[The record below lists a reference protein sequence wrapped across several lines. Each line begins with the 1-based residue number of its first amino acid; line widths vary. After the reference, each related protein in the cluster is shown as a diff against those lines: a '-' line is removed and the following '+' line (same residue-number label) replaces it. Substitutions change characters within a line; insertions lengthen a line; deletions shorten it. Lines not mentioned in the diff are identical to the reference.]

1 MSFIIKAVKQRKM
14 KTKNKIIIF
23 LLIFFFI
30 IVSIIIG
37 RAFINLKINKAIK
50 IAMNRPINIISYT
63 VKESDFY
70 QSIDTFGTAIANK
83 SFSIRI
89 KKENVI
95 KSIDFDKQQ
104 IIKKGTIIATLKDR
118 DIIAPFE
125 GRLGKREI
133 TPGILG
139 NNDSII
145 ATLDDSTKLKVDIK
159 LPENYV
165 GILKNGLKVQASSD
179 AFDKIFNGEI
189 KTVSSRVDPTSRSI
203 LAQIEI
209 LNPNLELI
217 PGILLN
223 IKVIHDE
230 KSSLSIP
237 EESLVIQGNSKFV
250 YLIENN
256 VLKRQNI
263 KIGLRN
269 FGKVE
274 VLSGLMINDKIVAEG
289 TNKVRNKAKVKIKK

>member
-1 MSFIIKAVKQRKM
+1 M
-14 KTKNKIIIF
+14 KTKNKIIVF
-23 LLIFFFI
+23 LSIFFLI
-30 IVSIIIG
+30 IASIIIG
-37 RAFINLKINKAIK
+37 RAFINSKIDDAIK
-50 IAMNRPINIISYT
+50 KARNRPIEVISYT

-70 QSIDTFGTAIANK
+70 QSIETFGTAIANK

-89 KKENVI
+89 KKENII
-95 KSIDFDKQQ
+95 KSIDFNKQQ
-104 IIKKGTIIATLKDR
+104 IIKKGTIIASLKDR
-118 DIIAPFE
+118 NIIAPFD

-139 NNDSII
+139 NNNSII

-165 GILKNGLKVQASSD
+165 GILKNGLKVQATSD
-179 AFDKIFNGEI
+179 AFNKIFTGEV

-223 IKVIHDE
+223 IKVIYDE
-230 KSSLSIP
+230 RDSISIP
-237 EESLVIQGNSKFV
+237 EESLIIQGDNKFV
-250 YLIENN
+250 YLIDNN
-256 VLKRQNI
+256 VLKRKNV

-274 VLSGLMINDKIVAEG
+274 ILSGLEIGDNIVAEG

>member
-1 MSFIIKAVKQRKM
+1 M
-14 KTKNKIIIF
+14 KTKNKIIVF
-23 LLIFFFI
+23 LSIFFLI
-30 IVSIIIG
+30 IASIIIG
-37 RAFINLKINKAIK
+37 RAFINSKIDDAIK
-50 IAMNRPINIISYT
+50 KARNRPIEVISYT

-70 QSIDTFGTAIANK
+70 QSIETFGTAIANK

-89 KKENVI
+89 KKENII
-95 KSIDFDKQQ
+95 KSIDFNKQQ
-104 IIKKGTIIATLKDR
+104 IIKKGTIIASLKDR
-118 DIIAPFE
+118 NIIAPFD

-139 NNDSII
+139 NNNSII

-165 GILKNGLKVQASSD
+165 GILKNGLRVQATSD
-179 AFDKIFNGEI
+179 AFNKTFTGEV

-223 IKVIHDE
+223 IKVIYDE
-230 KSSLSIP
+230 RDSMSIP
-237 EESLVIQGNSKFV
+237 EESLIIQGDNKFV
-250 YLIENN
+250 YLIDNN
-256 VLKRQNI
+256 VLKRKNVR
-263 KIGLRN
+263 IGLRN

-274 VLSGLMINDKIVAEG
+274 ILSGLEIGDNIVAEG

>member
-1 MSFIIKAVKQRKM
+1 M
-14 KTKNKIIIF
+14 KTKNKIIVF
-23 LLIFFFI
+23 LSIFFLI
-30 IVSIIIG
+30 IASIIIG
-37 RAFINLKINKAIK
+37 RAFINSKIDDAIK
-50 IAMNRPINIISYT
+50 KARNRPIEVISYT

-70 QSIDTFGTAIANK
+70 QSIETFGTAIANK

-89 KKENVI
+89 KKENII
-95 KSIDFDKQQ
+95 KSIDFNKQQ
-104 IIKKGTIIATLKDR
+104 IIKKGTMIASLKDR
-118 DIIAPFE
+118 NIIAPFD

-139 NNDSII
+139 NNNSII

-165 GILKNGLKVQASSD
+165 GILKNGLKVQATSD
-179 AFDKIFNGEI
+179 AFNKIFTGEV

-223 IKVIHDE
+223 IKVIYDE
-230 KSSLSIP
+230 RDSMSIP
-237 EESLVIQGNSKFV
+237 EESLIIQGDEKFV
-250 YLIENN
+250 YLIDNN
-256 VLKRQNI
+256 VLKKKNVQ
-263 KIGLRN
+263 IGLRN

-274 VLSGLMINDKIVAEG
+274 ILSGLEIGDNIVAEG

>member
-1 MSFIIKAVKQRKM
+1 M
-14 KTKNKIIIF
+14 KTKNKIIVF
-23 LLIFFFI
+23 LSIFFLI
-30 IVSIIIG
+30 IASIIIG
-37 RAFINLKINKAIK
+37 RAFINSKIDDAIK
-50 IAMNRPINIISYT
+50 KARNRPIEVISYT

-70 QSIDTFGTAIANK
+70 QSIETFGTAIANK

-89 KKENVI
+89 KKENII
-95 KSIDFDKQQ
+95 KSIDFNKQQ
-104 IIKKGTIIATLKDR
+104 IIKKGTMIASLKDR
-118 DIIAPFE
+118 NIIAPFE

-139 NNDSII
+139 NNNSII

-165 GILKNGLKVQASSD
+165 GILKNGLKVQATSD
-179 AFDKIFNGEI
+179 AFNKIFTGEI

-223 IKVIHDE
+223 IKVIYDE
-230 KSSLSIP
+230 RDSISIP
-237 EESLVIQGNSKFV
+237 EESLIIQGDNKFV
-250 YLIENN
+250 YLIDNN
-256 VLKRQNI
+256 VLKRKNV

-274 VLSGLMINDKIVAEG
+274 ILSGLEIGDNIVAEG

>member
-1 MSFIIKAVKQRKM
+1 M
-14 KTKNKIIIF
+14 KTKNKIIVF
-23 LLIFFFI
+23 LSIFFLI
-30 IVSIIIG
+30 IASIIIG
-37 RAFINLKINKAIK
+37 RAFINSKIDNAIK
-50 IAMNRPINIISYT
+50 KARNRPIEVISYT

-70 QSIDTFGTAIANK
+70 QSIETFGTAIANK

-89 KKENVI
+89 KKENII
-95 KSIDFDKQQ
+95 KSIDFNKQQ
-104 IIKKGTIIATLKDR
+104 IIKKGTIIASLKDR
-118 DIIAPFE
+118 NIIAPFE

-139 NNDSII
+139 NNNSII

-165 GILKNGLKVQASSD
+165 GILKNGLKVQATSD
-179 AFDKIFNGEI
+179 AFNKIFTGEI

-223 IKVIHDE
+223 IKVIYDE
-230 KSSLSIP
+230 RDSMSIP
-237 EESLVIQGNSKFV
+237 EESLIIQGDNKFV
-250 YLIENN
+250 YLIDNN
-256 VLKRQNI
+256 VLKRKNV

-274 VLSGLMINDKIVAEG
+274 ILSGLEIGDNIVAEG
-289 TNKVRNKAKVKIKK
+289 TNKVRNKAKVRIKK

>member
-1 MSFIIKAVKQRKM
+1 M
-14 KTKNKIIIF
+14 KTKNKIIVF
-23 LLIFFFI
+23 LSISFLII
-30 IVSIIIG
+30 ASIIIG
-37 RAFINLKINKAIK
+37 RAFINSKIDDAIK
-50 IAMNRPINIISYT
+50 KARNRPIEVVPYT
-63 VKESDFY
+63 VKKSDFY
-70 QSIDTFGTAIANK
+70 QSIETFGTAIANK

-89 KKENVI
+89 KKENII
-95 KSIDFDKQQ
+95 KSIDFNKQQ
-104 IIKKGTIIATLKDR
+104 IIKKGTIIASLKDR
-118 DIIAPFE
+118 NIIAPFD

-139 NNDSII
+139 NNNSII

-165 GILKNGLKVQASSD
+165 GILKNGLKVQATSD
-179 AFDKIFNGEI
+179 AFNKIFTGEV

-209 LNPNLELI
+209 LNPDLELI

-223 IKVIHDE
+223 IKVIYDE
-230 KSSLSIP
+230 RDSMSIP
-237 EESLVIQGNSKFV
+237 EESLIIQCDNKFV
-250 YLIENN
+250 YLIDNN
-256 VLKRQNI
+256 VLKRKNV

-274 VLSGLMINDKIVAEG
+274 ILSGLEIGDNIVAEG

>member
-1 MSFIIKAVKQRKM
+1 M
-14 KTKNKIIIF
+14 KTKNKIIVY
-23 LLIFFFI
+23 LSIFFLI
-30 IVSIIIG
+30 IASIIIG
-37 RAFINLKINKAIK
+37 RAFINSKIDDAIK
-50 IAMNRPINIISYT
+50 KARNRPIEVVSHT
-63 VKESDFY
+63 VIESDFF
-70 QSIDTFGTAIANK
+70 QNIETFGTAIANR

-89 KKENVI
+89 KKENII
-95 KSIDFDKQQ
+95 KSIDFNKQQ

-118 DIIAPFE
+118 NIIAPFE

-139 NNDSII
+139 NNNSII

-165 GILKNGLKVQASSD
+165 GILKNGLKVQATSD
-179 AFDKIFNGEI
+179 AFNKIFSGEV

-203 LAQIEI
+203 LAQIEV

-223 IKVIHDE
+223 IKVIYDE
-230 KSSLSIP
+230 RQSLSIP
-237 EESLVIQGNSKFV
+237 EESLIIQGDNKFV
-250 YLIENN
+250 YLIDNN
-256 VLKRQNI
+256 VLKRKNV

-274 VLSGLMINDKIVAEG
+274 ILSGLEIGDNIVAEG

>member
-1 MSFIIKAVKQRKM
+1 M
-14 KTKNKIIIF
+14 KTQKKIIIF
-23 LLIFFFI
+23 LSVAFLVIA
-30 IVSIIIG
+30 SIIIG
-37 RAFINLKINKAIK
+37 RAIINSKIEKAIK
-50 IAMNRPINIISYT
+50 KASNKPSGVISYT
-63 VKESDFY
+63 VKKADFN
-70 QSIDTFGTAIANK
+70 QNIETFGTAIANK

-89 KKENVI
+89 KKENII
-95 KSIDFDKQQ
+95 KSIDFNKQQ
-104 IIKKGTIIATLKDR
+104 FVKKGTIIASLKDR

-139 NNDSII
+139 DSNSII

-165 GILKNGLKVQASSD
+165 GILKNGLRVEATTD
-179 AFDKIFNGEI
+179 AFNKIFNGEV

-209 LNPNLELI
+209 SNPNLELI

-223 IKVIHDE
+223 VKVIYNE
-230 KSSLSIP
+230 RKSLSIP
-237 EESLVIQGNSKFV
+237 EESLVIQGDNKFV

-256 VLKRQNI
+256 ILKRNEV

-274 VLSGLMINDKIVAEG
+274 VLSGLKVGDQIVAEG
-289 TNKVRNKAKVKIKK
+289 TNKVRNKAKVTIRNSKNKTK

>member
-1 MSFIIKAVKQRKM
+1 M
-14 KTKNKIIIF
+14 KTKNKIIVFLSIF
-23 LLIFFFI
+23 SLII
-30 IVSIIIG
+30 ASIIIG
-37 RAFINLKINKAIK
+37 RAFINSKIDDAIK
-50 IAMNRPINIISYT
+50 KARNRPIDVVSYT

-70 QSIDTFGTAIANK
+70 QSIETFGTAIANK

-89 KKENVI
+89 KKENII
-95 KSIDFDKQQ
+95 KSIDFNKQQ
-104 IIKKGTIIATLKDR
+104 IIKKGTIIASLKDR
-118 DIIAPFE
+118 NIIAPFE

-139 NNDSII
+139 NNNSII

-165 GILKNGLKVQASSD
+165 GILKNGLKVQATSD
-179 AFDKIFNGEI
+179 AFNKIFTGEV

-223 IKVIHDE
+223 IKVIYDE
-230 KSSLSIP
+230 RDSISIP
-237 EESLVIQGNSKFV
+237 EESLIIQGDNKFV
-250 YLIENN
+250 YLIDNN
-256 VLKRQNI
+256 ILKRKNV
-263 KIGLRN
+263 KVGLRN

-274 VLSGLMINDKIVAEG
+274 ILSGLEIGDNIVAEG

>member
-1 MSFIIKAVKQRKM
+1 M
-14 KTKNKIIIF
+14 KTKNKIIVF
-23 LLIFFFI
+23 LSIFFLI
-30 IVSIIIG
+30 IASIIIG
-37 RAFINLKINKAIK
+37 RAFINSKIDDAIK
-50 IAMNRPINIISYT
+50 KASNRPIEVVSYT

-70 QSIDTFGTAIANK
+70 QSIETFGTAIANK

-89 KKENVI
+89 KKENII
-95 KSIDFDKQQ
+95 KSIDFNKQQ
-104 IIKKGTIIATLKDR
+104 IIKKGTIIASLKDR
-118 DIIAPFE
+118 NIIAPFE

-139 NNDSII
+139 NNNSII

-165 GILKNGLKVQASSD
+165 GILKNGLKVQATSD
-179 AFDKIFNGEI
+179 AFNKIFSGEV

-223 IKVIHDE
+223 IKVIFDE
-230 KSSLSIP
+230 RDSLSIP
-237 EESLVIQGNSKFV
+237 EESLIIQGDNKFV
-250 YLIENN
+250 YLIDNN
-256 VLKRQNI
+256 VLKRKNV

-274 VLSGLMINDKIVAEG
+274 ILSGLEIGDNIVAEG

>member
-1 MSFIIKAVKQRKM
+1 M
-14 KTKNKIIIF
+14 KTKNKIIVF
-23 LLIFFFI
+23 LSIFFLI
-30 IVSIIIG
+30 IASIIIG
-37 RAFINLKINKAIK
+37 RAFINSKIDDAIK
-50 IAMNRPINIISYT
+50 KARNRPIEVISYT

-70 QSIDTFGTAIANK
+70 QSIETFGTAIANK

-89 KKENVI
+89 KKENII
-95 KSIDFDKQQ
+95 KSIDFNKQQ
-104 IIKKGTIIATLKDR
+104 IIKKGTIIASLKDR
-118 DIIAPFE
+118 NIIAPFD

-139 NNDSII
+139 NNNSII

-165 GILKNGLKVQASSD
+165 GILKNGLKVQATSD
-179 AFDKIFNGEI
+179 AFNKIFTGEV

-223 IKVIHDE
+223 IKVIYDE
-230 KSSLSIP
+230 RDSMSIP
-237 EESLVIQGNSKFV
+237 EESLIIQGDNKFV
-250 YLIENN
+250 YLIDNN
-256 VLKRQNI
+256 VLKRKNVR
-263 KIGLRN
+263 IGLRN

-274 VLSGLMINDKIVAEG
+274 ILSGLEIGDNIVAEG

>member
-1 MSFIIKAVKQRKM
+1 M
-14 KTKNKIIIF
+14 KTKNKIIVF
-23 LLIFFFI
+23 LSISFLII
-30 IVSIIIG
+30 ASIIIG
-37 RAFINLKINKAIK
+37 RAFINSKIDNAIK
-50 IAMNRPINIISYT
+50 KARNRPIDVVSYT

-70 QSIDTFGTAIANK
+70 QSIETFGTAIANK

-89 KKENVI
+89 KKENII
-95 KSIDFDKQQ
+95 KSIDFNKQQ
-104 IIKKGTIIATLKDR
+104 IIKKGTIIASLKDR
-118 DIIAPFE
+118 NIIAPFE

-139 NNDSII
+139 NNNSII

-165 GILKNGLKVQASSD
+165 GILKNGLKVQATSD
-179 AFDKIFNGEI
+179 AFNKIFSGEV

-223 IKVIHDE
+223 IKVIFNERD
-230 KSSLSIP
+230 SLSIP
-237 EESLVIQGNSKFV
+237 EESLIIQGDNKFV
-250 YLIENN
+250 YLIDNN
-256 VLKRQNI
+256 VLKRKNV

-274 VLSGLMINDKIVAEG
+274 ILSGLKIGDNIVAEG

>member
-1 MSFIIKAVKQRKM
+1 M
-14 KTKNKIIIF
+14 KTKNKIIVF
-23 LLIFFFI
+23 LSIFFLI
-30 IVSIIIG
+30 IASIIIG
-37 RAFINLKINKAIK
+37 RAFVNSKIDDAIK
-50 IAMNRPINIISYT
+50 KARNRPIEVISYT

-70 QSIDTFGTAIANK
+70 QSIETFGTAIANK

-89 KKENVI
+89 KKENII
-95 KSIDFDKQQ
+95 KSIDFNKQQ
-104 IIKKGTIIATLKDR
+104 IIKKGTIIASLKDR
-118 DIIAPFE
+118 NIIAPFE

-139 NNDSII
+139 NNNSII

-165 GILKNGLKVQASSD
+165 GILKNGLKVQATSD
-179 AFDKIFNGEI
+179 AFNKIFTGEV

-223 IKVIHDE
+223 IKVIYDE
-230 KSSLSIP
+230 RDSISIP
-237 EESLVIQGNSKFV
+237 EESLIIQGDNKFV
-250 YLIENN
+250 YLIDNN
-256 VLKRQNI
+256 VLIRKNV
-263 KIGLRN
+263 KVGLRN

-274 VLSGLMINDKIVAEG
+274 ILSGLEIGDNIVAEG

>member
-1 MSFIIKAVKQRKM
+1 M
-14 KTKNKIIIF
+14 KTKNKIIVF
-23 LLIFFFI
+23 LSIFFLI
-30 IVSIIIG
+30 IASIIIG
-37 RAFINLKINKAIK
+37 RAFINSKIDDAIK
-50 IAMNRPINIISYT
+50 KARNRPIEVISYT

-70 QSIDTFGTAIANK
+70 QSIETFGTAIANK

-89 KKENVI
+89 KKENII
-95 KSIDFDKQQ
+95 KSIDFNKQQ
-104 IIKKGTIIATLKDR
+104 IIKKGTMIASLKDR
-118 DIIAPFE
+118 NIIAPFD

-139 NNDSII
+139 NNNSII

-159 LPENYV
+159 LPENFV
-165 GILKNGLKVQASSD
+165 GILKNGLKVQATSD
-179 AFDKIFNGEI
+179 AFNKIFTGEV

-223 IKVIHDE
+223 IKVIYDE
-230 KSSLSIP
+230 RDSMSIP
-237 EESLVIQGNSKFV
+237 EESLIIQGDNKFV
-250 YLIENN
+250 YLIDNN
-256 VLKRQNI
+256 ILKRKNV

-274 VLSGLMINDKIVAEG
+274 ILSGLEIGDNIVAEG

>member
-1 MSFIIKAVKQRKM
+1 M
-14 KTKNKIIIF
+14 KTKNKIIVF
-23 LLIFFFI
+23 LSIFFLI
-30 IVSIIIG
+30 IASIIIG
-37 RAFINLKINKAIK
+37 RAFINSKIDDAIK
-50 IAMNRPINIISYT
+50 KARNRPIEVISYT

-70 QSIDTFGTAIANK
+70 QSIETFGTAIANK

-89 KKENVI
+89 KKENII
-95 KSIDFDKQQ
+95 KSIDFNKQQ
-104 IIKKGTIIATLKDR
+104 IIKKGTMIASLKDR
-118 DIIAPFE
+118 NIIAPFD

-139 NNDSII
+139 NNNSII

-165 GILKNGLKVQASSD
+165 GILKNGLKVQATSD
-179 AFDKIFNGEI
+179 AFNKIFTGEV

-223 IKVIHDE
+223 IKVIYDE
-230 KSSLSIP
+230 RDSMSIP
-237 EESLVIQGNSKFV
+237 EESLIIQGDNKFV
-250 YLIENN
+250 YLIDNN
-256 VLKRQNI
+256 VLIRKNV
-263 KIGLRN
+263 KVGLRN

-274 VLSGLMINDKIVAEG
+274 ILSGLEIGDNIVAEG

>member
-1 MSFIIKAVKQRKM
+1 M
-14 KTKNKIIIF
+14 KTKNKIIVF
-23 LLIFFFI
+23 LSIFFLI
-30 IVSIIIG
+30 IASIIIG
-37 RAFINLKINKAIK
+37 RAFINSKIDDAIK
-50 IAMNRPINIISYT
+50 KARNRPIEVISYT

-70 QSIDTFGTAIANK
+70 QSIETFGTAIANK

-89 KKENVI
+89 KKENII
-95 KSIDFDKQQ
+95 KSIDFNKQQ
-104 IIKKGTIIATLKDR
+104 IIKKGTIIASLKDR
-118 DIIAPFE
+118 NIIAPFE

-139 NNDSII
+139 NNNSII

-165 GILKNGLKVQASSD
+165 GILKNGLKVQATSD
-179 AFDKIFNGEI
+179 AFNKIFTGEV

-223 IKVIHDE
+223 IKVIYDE
-230 KSSLSIP
+230 RDSMSIP
-237 EESLVIQGNSKFV
+237 EESLIIQGDNKFV
-250 YLIENN
+250 YLIDNN
-256 VLKRQNI
+256 VLKRKNVR
-263 KIGLRN
+263 IGLRN

-274 VLSGLMINDKIVAEG
+274 ILSGLEIGDNIVAEG

>member
-1 MSFIIKAVKQRKM
+1 M
-14 KTKNKIIIF
+14 KTKNKIIVF
-23 LLIFFFI
+23 LSIFFLVI
-30 IVSIIIG
+30 ASIIIG
-37 RAFINLKINKAIK
+37 RAFINSKIDDAIK
-50 IAMNRPINIISYT
+50 KARNRPIEVISYT

-70 QSIDTFGTAIANK
+70 QSIETFGTAIANK

-89 KKENVI
+89 KKENII
-95 KSIDFDKQQ
+95 KSIDFNKQQ
-104 IIKKGTIIATLKDR
+104 IIKKGTMIASLKDR
-118 DIIAPFE
+118 NIIAPFD

-139 NNDSII
+139 NNNSII

-165 GILKNGLKVQASSD
+165 GILKNGLKVQATSD
-179 AFDKIFNGEI
+179 AFNKIFTGEV

-223 IKVIHDE
+223 IKVIYDE
-230 KSSLSIP
+230 RDSMSIP
-237 EESLVIQGNSKFV
+237 EESLIIQGDNKFV
-250 YLIENN
+250 YLIDNN
-256 VLKRQNI
+256 VLKRKNVR
-263 KIGLRN
+263 IGLRN

-274 VLSGLMINDKIVAEG
+274 ILSGLEIGDNIVAEG

>member
-223 IKVIHDE
+223 IKVIYDE

-237 EESLVIQGNSKFV
+237 EESLIIQGNSKFV

-289 TNKVRNKAKVKIKK
+289 TNKVRNKAKVNIKK

>member
-1 MSFIIKAVKQRKM
+1 M
-14 KTKNKIIIF
+14 KTKNKIIVF
-23 LLIFFFI
+23 LSIFFLI
-30 IVSIIIG
+30 IASIIIG
-37 RAFINLKINKAIK
+37 RAFINSKINDAIK
-50 IAMNRPINIISYT
+50 KARNRPIEVISYT

-70 QSIDTFGTAIANK
+70 QSIETFGTAIANK

-89 KKENVI
+89 KKENII
-95 KSIDFDKQQ
+95 KSIDFNKQQ
-104 IIKKGTIIATLKDR
+104 IIKKGTMIASLKDR
-118 DIIAPFE
+118 NIIAPFD

-139 NNDSII
+139 NNNSII

-165 GILKNGLKVQASSD
+165 GILKNGLKVQATSD
-179 AFDKIFNGEI
+179 AFNKIFTGEV

-223 IKVIHDE
+223 IKVIYDE
-230 KSSLSIP
+230 RDSISIP
-237 EESLVIQGNSKFV
+237 EESLIIQGDNKFV
-250 YLIENN
+250 YLIDNN
-256 VLKRQNI
+256 VLIRKNV
-263 KIGLRN
+263 KVGLRN

-274 VLSGLMINDKIVAEG
+274 ILSGLEIGDNIVAEG

>member
-1 MSFIIKAVKQRKM
+1 M
-14 KTKNKIIIF
+14 KTKNKIIVF
-23 LLIFFFI
+23 LSIFFLI
-30 IVSIIIG
+30 IASIIIG
-37 RAFINLKINKAIK
+37 RAFINSKIDDAIK
-50 IAMNRPINIISYT
+50 KASNRPIEVVSYT
-63 VKESDFY
+63 VKVSNFY
-70 QSIDTFGTAIANK
+70 QSIETFGTAIANK

-89 KKENVI
+89 KKENII
-95 KSIDFDKQQ
+95 KSIDFNKQQ
-104 IIKKGTIIATLKDR
+104 IIKKGTIIASLKDR
-118 DIIAPFE
+118 NIIAPFE

-139 NNDSII
+139 NNNSII

-165 GILKNGLKVQASSD
+165 GILKNGLKVQATSD
-179 AFDKIFNGEI
+179 AFNKIFSGEV

-223 IKVIHDE
+223 IKVIFDE
-230 KSSLSIP
+230 RDSLSIP
-237 EESLVIQGNSKFV
+237 EESLIIQGDNKFV
-250 YLIENN
+250 YLIDNN
-256 VLKRQNI
+256 VLKRKNV

-274 VLSGLMINDKIVAEG
+274 ILSGLEIGDNIVAEG

>member
-1 MSFIIKAVKQRKM
+1 M
-14 KTKNKIIIF
+14 KTKNKIIVF
-23 LLIFFFI
+23 LSIFFLI
-30 IVSIIIG
+30 IASIIIG
-37 RAFINLKINKAIK
+37 RAFINSKIDDAIK
-50 IAMNRPINIISYT
+50 KARNRPIEVISYT
-63 VKESDFY
+63 VKESNFF
-70 QSIDTFGTAIANK
+70 QSIETFGTAIANK

-89 KKENVI
+89 KKENII
-95 KSIDFDKQQ
+95 KSIDFNKQQ
-104 IIKKGTIIATLKDR
+104 IIKKGTIIASLKDR
-118 DIIAPFE
+118 NIIAPFE

-139 NNDSII
+139 NNNSII

-165 GILKNGLKVQASSD
+165 GILKNGLKVQATSD
-179 AFDKIFNGEI
+179 AFNKMFTGEV

-223 IKVIHDE
+223 IKVIYDE
-230 KSSLSIP
+230 RNSLSIP
-237 EESLVIQGNSKFV
+237 EESLIIQGDNKFV
-250 YLIENN
+250 YLIDNN
-256 VLKRQNI
+256 ILKRRNV

-274 VLSGLMINDKIVAEG
+274 ILSGLEIGDNIVAEG

>member
-1 MSFIIKAVKQRKM
+1 M
-14 KTKNKIIIF
+14 KTKNKIIVF
-23 LLIFFFI
+23 LSIFFLI
-30 IVSIIIG
+30 IASIIIG
-37 RAFINLKINKAIK
+37 RAFINSKIDDAIK
-50 IAMNRPINIISYT
+50 KARNRPIEVVSYT

-70 QSIDTFGTAIANK
+70 QSIETFGTAIANK

-89 KKENVI
+89 KKENII
-95 KSIDFDKQQ
+95 KSIDFNKQQ
-104 IIKKGTIIATLKDR
+104 IIKKGTIIASLKDR
-118 DIIAPFE
+118 NIIAPFE

-139 NNDSII
+139 NNNSII

-165 GILKNGLKVQASSD
+165 GILKNGLKVQATSD
-179 AFDKIFNGEI
+179 AFNKIFTGEV

-223 IKVIHDE
+223 IKVIYDE
-230 KSSLSIP
+230 RDSMSIP
-237 EESLVIQGNSKFV
+237 EESLIIQGDNKFV
-250 YLIENN
+250 YLIDNN
-256 VLKRQNI
+256 VLKRKNV

-274 VLSGLMINDKIVAEG
+274 ILSGLEIGDNIVAEG

>member
-1 MSFIIKAVKQRKM
+1 M
-14 KTKNKIIIF
+14 KTKNKIIVF
-23 LLIFFFI
+23 LSIFFLI
-30 IVSIIIG
+30 IASIIIG
-37 RAFINLKINKAIK
+37 RAFINSKIDDAIK
-50 IAMNRPINIISYT
+50 KARNRPIEVISYT

-70 QSIDTFGTAIANK
+70 QSIETFGTAIANK

-89 KKENVI
+89 KKENII
-95 KSIDFDKQQ
+95 KSIDFNKQQ
-104 IIKKGTIIATLKDR
+104 IIKKGTIIASLKDR
-118 DIIAPFE
+118 NIIAPFE

-139 NNDSII
+139 NNNSII

-165 GILKNGLKVQASSD
+165 GILKNGLRVQATSD
-179 AFDKIFNGEI
+179 AFNKTFTGEV

-223 IKVIHDE
+223 IKVIYDE
-230 KSSLSIP
+230 RDSMSIP
-237 EESLVIQGNSKFV
+237 EESLIIQGDNKFV
-250 YLIENN
+250 YLIDNN
-256 VLKRQNI
+256 VLKRKNVR
-263 KIGLRN
+263 IGLRN

-274 VLSGLMINDKIVAEG
+274 ILSGLEIGDNIVAEG

>member
-1 MSFIIKAVKQRKM
+1 M
-14 KTKNKIIIF
+14 KTKNKIIF
-23 LLIFFFI
+23 SLII
-30 IVSIIIG
+30 ASIIIG
-37 RAFINLKINKAIK
+37 RAFINSKIDDAIK
-50 IAMNRPINIISYT
+50 KARNRPIDVVSYT

-70 QSIDTFGTAIANK
+70 QSIETFGTAIANK

-89 KKENVI
+89 KKENII
-95 KSIDFDKQQ
+95 KSIDFNKQQ
-104 IIKKGTIIATLKDR
+104 IIKKGTIIASLKDR
-118 DIIAPFE
+118 NIIAPFE

-139 NNDSII
+139 NNNSII

-165 GILKNGLKVQASSD
+165 GILKNGLKVQATSD
-179 AFDKIFNGEI
+179 AFNKIFTGEI

-223 IKVIHDE
+223 IKVIYDE
-230 KSSLSIP
+230 RDSISIP
-237 EESLVIQGNSKFV
+237 EESLIIQGDNKFV
-250 YLIENN
+250 YLIDNN
-256 VLKRQNI
+256 VLIRKNV
-263 KIGLRN
+263 KVGLRN

-274 VLSGLMINDKIVAEG
+274 ILSGLEIGDNIVAEG

>member
-1 MSFIIKAVKQRKM
+1 M
-14 KTKNKIIIF
+14 KTKNKIIVF
-23 LLIFFFI
+23 LSIFFLI
-30 IVSIIIG
+30 IASIIIG
-37 RAFINLKINKAIK
+37 RAFINSKIDDAIK
-50 IAMNRPINIISYT
+50 KARNRPIEVVSYT

-70 QSIDTFGTAIANK
+70 QSIETFGTAIANK

-89 KKENVI
+89 KKENII
-95 KSIDFDKQQ
+95 KSIDFNKQQ
-104 IIKKGTIIATLKDR
+104 IIKKGTIIASLKDR
-118 DIIAPFE
+118 NIIAPFE

-139 NNDSII
+139 NNISII

-165 GILKNGLKVQASSD
+165 GILKNGLKVQATSD
-179 AFDKIFNGEI
+179 AFNKIFTGEV

-223 IKVIHDE
+223 IKVIYDE
-230 KSSLSIP
+230 RDSISIP
-237 EESLVIQGNSKFV
+237 EESLIIQGDNKFV
-250 YLIENN
+250 YLIDNN
-256 VLKRQNI
+256 ILKRKNV
-263 KIGLRN
+263 KVGLRN

-274 VLSGLMINDKIVAEG
+274 ILSGLEIGDNIVAEG

>member
-1 MSFIIKAVKQRKM
+1 M
-14 KTKNKIIIF
+14 KTKNKIIVF
-23 LLIFFFI
+23 LSIFFLI
-30 IVSIIIG
+30 IASIIIG
-37 RAFINLKINKAIK
+37 RAFINSKIDDAIK
-50 IAMNRPINIISYT
+50 KARNRPIEVISYT

-70 QSIDTFGTAIANK
+70 QSIETFGTAIANK

-89 KKENVI
+89 KKENII
-95 KSIDFDKQQ
+95 KSIDFNKQQ
-104 IIKKGTIIATLKDR
+104 IIKKGTMIASLKDR
-118 DIIAPFE
+118 NIIAPFE

-139 NNDSII
+139 NNNSII

-165 GILKNGLKVQASSD
+165 GILKNGLKVQATSD
-179 AFDKIFNGEI
+179 AFNKIFTGEV

-223 IKVIHDE
+223 IKVIYDE
-230 KSSLSIP
+230 RDSMSIP
-237 EESLVIQGNSKFV
+237 EESLIIQGDNKFV
-250 YLIENN
+250 YLIDNN
-256 VLKRQNI
+256 VLKRKNV

-274 VLSGLMINDKIVAEG
+274 ILSGLEIGDNIVAEG

>member
-1 MSFIIKAVKQRKM
+1 M
-14 KTKNKIIIF
+14 KTKNKIIVFLSIF
-23 LLIFFFI
+23 SLII
-30 IVSIIIG
+30 ASIIIG
-37 RAFINLKINKAIK
+37 RAFINSKIDDAIK
-50 IAMNRPINIISYT
+50 KARNMPIDVVSYT

-70 QSIDTFGTAIANK
+70 QSIETFGTAIANK

-89 KKENVI
+89 KKENII
-95 KSIDFDKQQ
+95 KSIDFNKQQ
-104 IIKKGTIIATLKDR
+104 IIKKGTMIASLKDR
-118 DIIAPFE
+118 NIIAPFD

-139 NNDSII
+139 NNNSII

-165 GILKNGLKVQASSD
+165 GILKNGLKVQATSD
-179 AFDKIFNGEI
+179 AFNKIFTGEV

-223 IKVIHDE
+223 IKVIYDE
-230 KSSLSIP
+230 RDSISIP
-237 EESLVIQGNSKFV
+237 EESLIIQGDNKFV
-250 YLIENN
+250 YLIDNN
-256 VLKRQNI
+256 VLKRKNVR
-263 KIGLRN
+263 IGLRN

-274 VLSGLMINDKIVAEG
+274 ILSGLEIGDNIVAEG

>member
-1 MSFIIKAVKQRKM
+1 M
-14 KTKNKIIIF
+14 KTKNKIIVF
-23 LLIFFFI
+23 LSIFFLI
-30 IVSIIIG
+30 IASIIIG
-37 RAFINLKINKAIK
+37 RAFINSKIDDAIK
-50 IAMNRPINIISYT
+50 KARNRPIEVISYT

-70 QSIDTFGTAIANK
+70 QSIETFGTAIANK

-89 KKENVI
+89 KKENII
-95 KSIDFDKQQ
+95 KSIDFNKQQ
-104 IIKKGTIIATLKDR
+104 IIKKGTMIASLKDR
-118 DIIAPFE
+118 NIIAPFD

-139 NNDSII
+139 NNNSII

-165 GILKNGLKVQASSD
+165 GILKNGLKVQATSD
-179 AFDKIFNGEI
+179 AFNKIFTGEV

-223 IKVIHDE
+223 IKVIYDE
-230 KSSLSIP
+230 RDSMSIP
-237 EESLVIQGNSKFV
+237 EESLIIQGDNKFV
-250 YLIENN
+250 YLIDNN
-256 VLKRQNI
+256 VLKRKNVR
-263 KIGLRN
+263 IGLRN

-274 VLSGLMINDKIVAEG
+274 ILSGLEIGDNIVAEG

>member
-1 MSFIIKAVKQRKM
+1 M
-14 KTKNKIIIF
+14 KTKNKIIVF
-23 LLIFFFI
+23 LSIFFLI
-30 IVSIIIG
+30 IASIIIG
-37 RAFINLKINKAIK
+37 RAFINSKIDDAIK
-50 IAMNRPINIISYT
+50 KARNRPIEVISYT

-70 QSIDTFGTAIANK
+70 QSIETFGTAIANK

-89 KKENVI
+89 KKENII
-95 KSIDFDKQQ
+95 KSIDFNKQQ
-104 IIKKGTIIATLKDR
+104 IIKKGTIIASLKDR
-118 DIIAPFE
+118 NIIAPFE

-139 NNDSII
+139 NNNSII

-165 GILKNGLKVQASSD
+165 GILKNGLKVQATSD
-179 AFDKIFNGEI
+179 AFNKIFNGEV

-223 IKVIHDE
+223 IKVIYDE
-230 KSSLSIP
+230 RDSMSIP
-237 EESLVIQGNSKFV
+237 EESLIIQGDNKFV
-250 YLIENN
+250 YLIDNN
-256 VLKRQNI
+256 VLKRKNV

-274 VLSGLMINDKIVAEG
+274 ILSGLEIGDNIVAEG